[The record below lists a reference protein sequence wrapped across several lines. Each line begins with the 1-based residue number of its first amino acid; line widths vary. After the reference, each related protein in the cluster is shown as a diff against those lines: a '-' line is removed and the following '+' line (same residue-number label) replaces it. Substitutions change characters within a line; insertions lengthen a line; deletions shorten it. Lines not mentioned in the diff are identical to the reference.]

1 MATEDTDHAER
12 TEHADHTEYFE
23 LVCDDLA
30 YDVVI
35 TDPGAR
41 VLEVAQAVRELTGL
55 SLWRGKV
62 LATEVPAVIL
72 GGVPE
77 ADAEA
82 AVAALRA
89 VGAGAE
95 MREWLPPDSPM
106 P

>member
-12 TEHADHTEYFE
+12 TEHAEYFE

-30 YDVVI
+30 YDVVV

-41 VLEVAQAVRELTGL
+41 VLEVAQVVRELTGL

-62 LATEVPAVIL
+62 LATGVPAVIL
-72 GGVPE
+72 DGVPE

-95 MREWLPPDSPM
+95 MREWLPPGSPM